1 MDELKKINA
10 IISNKQIGRIVGG
23 IGSIII
29 GTILIG
35 RFSKQK
41 GITDYQKFISNTYP
55 DEYEEMTA
63 KVVEMFERH

>member
-10 IISNKQIGRIVGG
+10 IISKKQIGRIVGG

-35 RFSKQK
+35 RFAKQK

-55 DEYEEMTA
+55 DEYEKMTA
-63 KVVEMFERH
+63 KVVEMFERR

>member
-10 IISNKQIGRIVGG
+10 IISKKQIGRIVGG

-29 GTILIG
+29 GTILIV
-35 RFSKQK
+35 RFAEQK
-41 GITDYQKFISNTYP
+41 GITDYQKFISNAYP
-55 DEYEEMTA
+55 DEYEKMTA

>member
-10 IISNKQIGRIVGG
+10 IISKKQIGRIVGG

-35 RFSKQK
+35 RFAKQK